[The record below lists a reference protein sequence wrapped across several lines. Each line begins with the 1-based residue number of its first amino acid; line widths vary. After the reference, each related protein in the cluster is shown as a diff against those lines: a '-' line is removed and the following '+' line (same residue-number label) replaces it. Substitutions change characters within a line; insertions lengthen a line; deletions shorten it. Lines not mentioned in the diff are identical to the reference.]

1 MRELILRGVSK
12 TYQAGNGKARRVLDN
27 LDIRI
32 PSGELLVLLGPSG
45 CGKTTLLRIIAG
57 LIPPDPGDVVL
68 TLDGVPIT
76 KPGPERNIVF
86 QAYTSFP
93 WLTALENVRFGLQFR
108 DLPTAEQYARA
119 NEYLDLVGL
128 GEFRDS
134 FPRELSGGQ
143 QQRVAIARTLA
154 AGSAIILMDEPFASL
169 DAQTRERMQD
179 DLLRIWQETGASIL
193 FVTHDIAE
201 AAYLGQRVV
210 VLSHQPARILAEYNP
225 QLEDRVLERLS
236 QLSSDER
243 AAQPVALASDGTLSR
258 GTWLRYTQEY
268 VEFTRLLRAAVRNG
282 NGKGDNSDEG
292 NGQESARSLGASP

>member
-1 MRELILRGVSK
+1 MRELILCGVSK
-12 TYQAGNGKARRVLDN
+12 TYQAGNGKPRRVLDN

-68 TLDGVPIT
+68 TLDGIPIT
-76 KPGPERNIVF
+76 KPGPERNVVF

-119 NEYLDLVGL
+119 SEYLELVGL

-225 QLEDRVLERLS
+225 KLEDRVLERLS
-236 QLSSDER
+236 QLSPEEG
-243 AAQPVALASDGTLSR
+243 AAQLGAVASDGKLLR
-258 GTWLRYTQEY
+258 GQWLRYTQEY

-282 NGKGDNSDEG
+282 DAKSDISNEAEG
-292 NGQESARSLGASP
+292 QGGARSLGASP